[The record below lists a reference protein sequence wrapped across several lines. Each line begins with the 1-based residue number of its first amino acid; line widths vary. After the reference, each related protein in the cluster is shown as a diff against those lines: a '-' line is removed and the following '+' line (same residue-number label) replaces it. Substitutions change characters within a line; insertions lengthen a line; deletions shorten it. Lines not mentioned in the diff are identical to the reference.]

1 MKKLLLSVM
10 LAVCGMA
17 ATANDRIKLI
27 VPLAVGGTYDQAARG
42 LSDYLNKQGFNTY
55 VENIPGA
62 GHMVAYN
69 RFTQDP
75 GRQLILTGDTF
86 FVNAVLGRIRTEEF
100 QPVGYL
106 GDNAQFMYTSP
117 AKGLTCAN
125 IRTRPVFL
133 GTSGKNSTS
142 DIMTRTI
149 QNHIGNSVSVVYYKG
164 QNDAIRD
171 AMAGHIDG
179 ALAGQSAASERLVAL
194 FNTTDQTVNGVPS
207 MRECLGLAESL
218 KATYLVFANNE
229 WRDTTAISR
238 AIVAYVN
245 SDAFATASQT
255 LGIDR
260 GRADVNRQVSQGLAR
275 YRRLQ
280 TRIDFTA
287 E

>member
-1 MKKLLLSVM
+1 V
-10 LAVCGMA
+10 
-17 ATANDRIKLI
+17 
-27 VPLAVGGTYDQAARG
+27 ARG
-42 LSDYLNKQGFNTY
+42 LSEHLNKQGYNTY
-55 VENIPGA
+55 VENILGA
-62 GHMVAYN
+62 GHLVAYN
-69 RFTQDP
+69 RFAQDS

-86 FVNAVLGRIRTEEF
+86 FVNAVMGKIRTEEF

-106 GDNAQFMYTSP
+106 GDNPQFMYTAP
-117 AKGLTCAN
+117 NKGITCAN

-149 QNHIGNSVSVVYYKG
+149 QSHLGKTVSVVYYKG
-164 QNDAIRD
+164 QNDAVRD

-179 ALAGQSAASERLVAL
+179 ALAGQSAASERLVAV
-194 FNTTDQTVNGVPS
+194 FNTTDQTVNGVPG
-207 MRECLGLAESL
+207 MRECLGLTESL
-218 KATYLVFANNE
+218 KATYMVFANSE
-229 WRDTTAISR
+229 WRDTADISR
-238 AIVAYVN
+238 AIAAYVN
-245 SDAFATASQT
+245 SDTFATTSQT